1 MKPGDL
7 VRLYESGGTDVM
19 DYTVG
24 SLNPEVE
31 GGWNIPGGTIALV
44 IKVVPDK
51 GDGPTC
57 HILVG
62 GKMGWAYEEDCEV
75 VE

>member
-24 SLNPEVE
+24 NFSGP
-31 GGWNIPGGTIALV
+31 GWDVPGGTIALV
-44 IKVVPDK
+44 IKVVSDK
-51 GDGPTC
+51 DDGTTC
-57 HILVG
+57 HILVD
-62 GKMGWAYEEDCEV
+62 GKMGWAYEEDCRSVDET
-75 VE
+75 